1 MATNAVGLG
10 TKTIGVNF
18 LVEER
23 DALSR
28 IAFHRNVTLSEFLR
42 QSITTGLEQ
51 THPKEAAALKAIR
64 ERRRAQRLKIT
75 IRVAKG
81 MPVQGVGQS

>member
-1 MATNAVGLG
+1 MPTNAVGLG

-28 IAFHRNVTLSEFLR
+28 IAFHRNVTLSELLR
-42 QSITTGLEQ
+42 QAITAGLEQ
-51 THPKEAAALKAIR
+51 THPREAAALKAIR
-64 ERRRAQRLKIT
+64 ERRRAQRLRIT
-75 IRVAKG
+75 IRVARPAVSPKG
-81 MPVQGVGQS
+81 EA